1 MKAEGN
7 HTADHTKVADRAQG
21 AAQQVRT
28 VVKRAATGYIDF
40 NEQVATRLFDAGEK
54 IAERVEET
62 PLYPLIE
69 FQQTFARK
77 AFEYWVKGARIVV
90 DRI

>member
-1 MKAEGN
+1 M
-7 HTADHTKVADRAQG
+7 RAQENHAHAQAGLSG
-21 AAQQVRT
+21 AQEAARQVRNA
-28 VVKRAATGYIDF
+28 VKRAANGYIDF
-40 NEQVATRLFDAGEK
+40 NEQMASRLFDAGQK
-54 IAERVEET
+54 LAERVEET

-77 AFEYWVKGARIVV
+77 AFEYWLKGARLVV

>member
-1 MKAEGN
+1 MAT
-7 HTADHTKVADRAQG
+7 TAQGIQSTVSDRAEE
-21 AAQQVRT
+21 AARQVRR
-28 VVKRAATGYIDF
+28 VVKRAATGYIDL
-40 NEQVATRLFDAGEK
+40 NEQVASRLFDAGEK
-54 IAERVEET
+54 FAERIEET

-77 AFEYWVKGARIVV
+77 AFEYWVKGARLVV

>member
-1 MKAEGN
+1 MAT
-7 HTADHTKVADRAQG
+7 TAQGIQSTVSDRAQE
-21 AAQQVRT
+21 AARQVRK
-28 VVKRAATGYIDF
+28 VVKRAASGYIDI
-40 NEQVATRLFDAGEK
+40 NEEVASRLFDASEK

-77 AFEYWVKGARIVV
+77 AFEYWVKGARLVV
-90 DRI
+90 DKI